1 MLRTLRPTAY
11 PLLAAAIALAA
22 TVADAAEVRDRA
34 GMFSAKAVQKAESE
48 LSRVEKQSGVPIVI
62 ETIDAI
68 PDLPAD
74 ATSKV
79 KSRAI
84 NALAEKRVR
93 DSGDQGIYILLSKK
107 DRVLSNVLIRERL
120 TGALPEATRLKIRD
134 SFVEPFKAG
143 DYDGGLIAAAS
154 AIDSALPDSP
164 VAARRGENARRLV
177 PVGGPAAAGR
187 QANGGQQQFGLGTL
201 FLIGGGIL
209 GALFLVRLLSGGL
222 GNRGGYPQ
230 GMPGPGQGQAP
241 GMGGPGYGP
250 GMGGQ
255 GYGAPGYG
263 GRGGGFFSGML
274 GGLGGA
280 VAGNWLYD
288 QFSGR
293 HSQGQHNDASGYT
306 PMGGDNY
313 GGGDG
318 IVGGN
323 DDGGQGGSWGDS
335 GGGDWGGGG
344 GDWGGGGGD
353 DGGSW

>member
-1 MLRTLRPTAY
+1 MLRTLRPTAS

-22 TVADAAEVRDRA
+22 TVAGAAEVRDRA
-34 GMFSAKAVQKAESE
+34 GMFSAQAVQKAESQ
-48 LSRVEKQSGVPIVI
+48 LSRAEKQSGVPIVI

-74 ATSKV
+74 ANAKA
-79 KSRAI
+79 KGRAI
-84 NALAEKRVR
+84 NALAEKRDR
-93 DSGDQGIYILLSKK
+93 EIGDQGIYILLSKK

-120 TGALPEATRLKIRD
+120 AGVLPEATRLKIRE

-143 DYDGGLIAAAS
+143 DYDGGLLAAAS

-177 PVGGPAAAGR
+177 PVGGAAPAGR
-187 QANGGQQQFGLGTL
+187 QGAGEAQFGLGTL
-201 FLIGGGIL
+201 LLIGGGIL
-209 GALFLVRLLSGGL
+209 GVLFVVRLLSGSL

-230 GMPGPGQGQAP
+230 GMPGPGAGP

-250 GMGGQ
+250 GMGGP

-280 VAGNWLYD
+280 IAGNWIYD

-293 HSQGQHNDASGYT
+293 HSQGHHTDASGYT

-313 GGGDG
+313 GGDG
-318 IVGGN
+318 IIGGN

-344 GDWGGGGGD
+344 GDWGGGGD